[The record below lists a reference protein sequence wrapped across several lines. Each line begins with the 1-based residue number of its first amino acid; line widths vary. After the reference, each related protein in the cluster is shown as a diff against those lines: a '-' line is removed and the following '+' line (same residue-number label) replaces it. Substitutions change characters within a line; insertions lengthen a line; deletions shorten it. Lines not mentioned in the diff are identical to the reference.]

1 LTFLAVAINAARTR
15 IETAWR
21 ELNAKQ
27 QERDALIAALEALGP
42 GDEGMSPFAVA
53 IAVTA
58 SEYWLKLR
66 RWSLCLSRV
75 RGSAAMTR
83 LCYNLQQR

>member
-1 LTFLAVAINAARTR
+1 LTFPAVAINAARTR

-42 GDEGMSPFAVA
+42 GDEGACCFAFDF
-53 IAVTA
+53 
-58 SEYWLKLR
+58 
-66 RWSLCLSRV
+66 
-75 RGSAAMTR
+75 
-83 LCYNLQQR
+83 